1 MNNERLPLVDIAP
14 ESSAARVALWRAL
27 HTEIEQAPHVI
38 EDTVGLK
45 LLNPEEGWRNR
56 GDMNPEFTKM
66 FRASIV
72 ARARFID
79 DLVIDLYGKGV
90 NQYIILGA
98 GLDSFAQ
105 RKKDVTKKLQIFEV
119 DKPGPQKWK
128 EQRLVETAF
137 GVSSDLHFV
146 PVDFEA
152 GESWLLKCEASG
164 LDKNKPVIIASTGVS
179 MYLTRE
185 ANVATLKQIAS
196 LAKGS
201 VLAMSFL
208 IPADQMQAQEK
219 KGLDASAKGA
229 KSSGTPFISFFSH
242 EDIIKLALEAGFSEA
257 RCISG
262 EDLNQQYFKNRSDGF
277 YTGHAESILVATK

>member
-1 MNNERLPLVDIAP
+1 MTLKNDIAP

-27 HTEIEQAPHVI
+27 HLEIESAPHII

-45 LLNPEEGWRNR
+45 LLNPEEGWRDR

-79 DLVIDLYGKGV
+79 DLVIEQAAKGV

-105 RKKDVTKKLQIFEV
+105 RKKDIAKNLKIFEV
-119 DKPGPQKWK
+119 DKAGPQQWK
-128 EQRLVETAF
+128 QQRLIETGY
-137 GVSSDLHFV
+137 GVTSGLHFV

-152 GESWLLKCEASG
+152 GESWLQKCEAAG
-164 LDKNKPVIIASTGVS
+164 LDKNEPAVLASTGVS

-185 ANVATLKQIAS
+185 ANIATLKQIAT

-208 IPADQMQAQEK
+208 IPAEEMKENEK

-242 EDIIKLALEAGFSEA
+242 EEMIKLALEAGFSEA
-257 RCISG
+257 RCVSG
-262 EDLNQQYFKNRSDGF
+262 DDLNHQYFKNRPDGF
-277 YTGHAESILVATK
+277 HTGHAESILVATK

>member
-1 MNNERLPLVDIAP
+1 MNNKNDIAP

-27 HTEIEQAPHVI
+27 HMETESAPYII
-38 EDTVGLK
+38 EDKVGLS
-45 LLNPEEGWRNR
+45 LLSPEEDWRNR

-79 DLVIDLYGKGV
+79 DLVIDQASKGV

-105 RKKDVTKKLQIFEV
+105 RKKEVADKLAIFEV
-119 DKPGPQKWK
+119 DKPGPQQWK
-128 EQRLVETAF
+128 KQRLIETGF
-137 GVSSDLHFV
+137 GISSHLHFV

-152 GESWLLKCEASG
+152 GESWLENCEVSG
-164 LDKNKPVIIASTGVS
+164 LDKNQPAVLASTGVS

-185 ANVATLKQIAS
+185 ANIATLKQIAT
-196 LAKGS
+196 LAKGT
-201 VLAMSFL
+201 VLAMTFL
-208 IPADQMQAQEK
+208 IPAEEMATNEK

-242 EDIIKLALEAGFSEA
+242 EEMIKLALEAGFSEA
-257 RCISG
+257 HCVSG
-262 EDLNQQYFKNRSDGF
+262 DDLNHQYFKNRADGF
-277 YTGHAESILVATK
+277 HTGHAESILVATK